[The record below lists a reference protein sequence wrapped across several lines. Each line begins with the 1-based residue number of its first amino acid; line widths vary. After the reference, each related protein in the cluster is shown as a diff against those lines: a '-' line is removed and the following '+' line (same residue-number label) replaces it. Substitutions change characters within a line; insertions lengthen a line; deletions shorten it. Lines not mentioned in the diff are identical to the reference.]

1 LAKTAR
7 FYKCTPLLNKDLSD
21 EQVIEAVFTD
31 ENRRNLK
38 ALAEEMPDLR
48 TLVEE
53 LIETMEIL
61 SDENLLRMFVQARK
75 MCKKTG

>member
-7 FYKCTPLLNKDLSD
+7 FYKCTPPLNKDLSD

>member
-7 FYKCTPLLNKDLSD
+7 FYKYTPPLNKGLSD

-38 ALAEEMPDLR
+38 ALVEEMPDLR

>member
-1 LAKTAR
+1 M
-7 FYKCTPLLNKDLSD
+7 
-21 EQVIEAVFTD
+21 IETVFTD

-48 TLVEE
+48 MLVEE

-75 MCKKTG
+75 IAKKTG